1 MFQTMYCSSCS
12 CELHESNYYEVE
24 GDLFCKECYDS
35 DTFKCE
41 CCGERFLYEKNYG
54 DDDTMLC
61 RSCFN
66 EEYHR
71 CNCCGRIIHDDD
83 TYWASDYPYCSN
95 CYEEDDSDEDREY
108 DNIHE
113 YSYKPAPIFR
123 RCTNEDAKR
132 IRYYGVELEIDEGG
146 KDDENAEDILYEANG
161 DSDDEDM
168 LYIKTDGSLNDG
180 MELVSHPCSI
190 LYHRTEFPWKDITRK
205 AKSLGYTSH
214 NAGTCGLHVHI
225 SRDRLGESSE
235 DQEETIS
242 RLMFFFES
250 HWNELVKFS
259 RRTEHALNQ
268 WAARYGYKDCPKEI
282 LENAKSSSKGRY
294 ASVNI
299 CNAKT
304 VEIRMFRGTL
314 KYNTLIATLEMVDAI
329 CENVI
334 CHTDDELH
342 GQSWADFVVSI
353 NPEYIE
359 LIRYLK
365 ERQLYVNEPVAEEE
379 EV

>member
-1 MFQTMYCSSCS
+1 MIRTMYCSSCS

-161 DSDDEDM
+161 CSGEDM

-190 LYHRTEFPWKDITRK
+190 L
-205 AKSLGYTSH
+205 
-214 NAGTCGLHVHI
+214 
-225 SRDRLGESSE
+225 
-235 DQEETIS
+235 
-242 RLMFFFES
+242 FE
-250 HWNELVKFS
+250 
-259 RRTEHALNQ
+259 
-268 WAARYGYKDCPKEI
+268 
-282 LENAKSSSKGRY
+282 
-294 ASVNI
+294 
-299 CNAKT
+299 
-304 VEIRMFRGTL
+304 
-314 KYNTLIATLEMVDAI
+314 LEMKY
-329 CENVI
+329 
-334 CHTDDELH
+334 EL
-342 GQSWADFVVSI
+342 
-353 NPEYIE
+353 
-359 LIRYLK
+359 
-365 ERQLYVNEPVAEEE
+365 
-379 EV
+379 